1 MLKFT
6 NICFHMV
13 QSFITLYLQHDEYSG
28 VVKTIFTY
36 IGIKVGVQEGS
47 ECVDT
52 RGVSGIGVGSRGFI
66 EDRGDGVDVGRRRKA
81 GVV

>member
-1 MLKFT
+1 MT
-6 NICFHMV
+6 
-13 QSFITLYLQHDEYSG
+13 QSFITLYLQDDEYSG

-52 RGVSGIGVGSRGFI
+52 RGVSGVGVGSRGFI
-66 EDRGDGVDVGRRRKA
+66 GDRGWCTCGQEETGWGGRGVGGREP
-81 GVV
+81 